1 MFRRIGS
8 ALLCLAL
15 AALPLAG
22 CSTEEEPSSLPSSSL
37 VESSQVQEETYTI
50 GLVQYKETA
59 ALDRLREAF
68 MGRLE
73 EWGCGEEM
81 VKIDYQNAGG
91 DASKAVEICDGF
103 VEDGVDML
111 VAIATPAAQA
121 AISAAADSDVT
132 VVFAGVS
139 DVETLGL
146 EEGAAPSEKI
156 TGAVSPTPVESLIDL
171 ALQADPDMA
180 SLGLLYDPAE
190 ANSLADVERAKA
202 YCAEKGLTAVEAA
215 VEGGPDRGKR
225 DGLSGGQGGR
235 GVHPGGQHGGLSGR
249 GRGTGR

>member
-68 MGRLE
+68 MSRLE

-171 ALQADPDMA
+171 ALQADPDLA

-190 ANSLADVERAKA
+190 ANSLADVERAKD
-202 YCAEKGLTAVEAA
+202 CG
-215 VEGGPDRGKR
+215 GSCRGRGPDRGKR

>member
-50 GLVQYKETA
+50 GLVQYNETA

-68 MGRLE
+68 MSRLE

-139 DVETLGL
+139 DVATLGL
-146 EEGAAPSEKI
+146 EGGAAPAETI
-156 TGAVSPTPVESLIDL
+156 TGAV
-171 ALQADPDMA
+171 
-180 SLGLLYDPAE
+180 
-190 ANSLADVERAKA
+190 
-202 YCAEKGLTAVEAA
+202 
-215 VEGGPDRGKR
+215 
-225 DGLSGGQGGR
+225 
-235 GVHPGGQHGGLSGR
+235 
-249 GRGTGR
+249 